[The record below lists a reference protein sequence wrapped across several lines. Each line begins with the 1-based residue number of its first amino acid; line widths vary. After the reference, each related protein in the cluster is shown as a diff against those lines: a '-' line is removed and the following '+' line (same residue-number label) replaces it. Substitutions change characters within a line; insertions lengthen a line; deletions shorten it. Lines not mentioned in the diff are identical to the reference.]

1 MIRNS
6 DIDRLRGLFAKRLIA
21 TMDMLKKTVG
31 TVADLTVFRKL
42 RELDYCT
49 SYSHRGRFYTL
60 RELAEFDENGLWWIR
75 SVGFSSRGTL
85 VATAEGLVNASEAG
99 YAVEELDAIVRVGT
113 KDVLPKLAWEKR
125 LRRTRI
131 RNRNVYFSPKR
142 SIREQQIASR
152 RVWEA
157 QPSVSKSIAAQDV
170 LPDELKAA
178 IILFFSLL
186 DERERRVYAG
196 LESLKLGYGGDRQM
210 AEILGLDV
218 STVARGRREL
228 LEHDVNVERVRK
240 AGAGRKAVEKKT
252 PEVIAAIE
260 ELMKYEVAGDPVSGL
275 RWTRKTTKKIAA
287 ELSALGIRVSR
298 KTVAKLLKQMNF
310 SLRTNKKK
318 ISNGSPPTRDAQ
330 FANITQ
336 LRERFSRR
344 GNPILSVDTKKKE
357 LVGRFKNPGRVWAQ
371 KSDAVNDHDFRSM
384 ADGVAIPYGIYDL
397 QSNRGTV
404 YVGTSYDTSQFAVEC
419 IEKWWR
425 SEGQKRFPGR
435 KHLLVV
441 ADTGGSNGAT
451 RRAWKHGI
459 QHKLCNEHGLDVT
472 VAHYPPRCVQVEPNR
487 APPVQRD

>member
-113 KDVLPKLAWEKR
+113 KDVLPKLAWEK
-125 LRRTRI
+125 
-131 RNRNVYFSPKR
+131 
-142 SIREQQIASR
+142 
-152 RVWEA
+152 
-157 QPSVSKSIAAQDV
+157 
-170 LPDELKAA
+170 
-178 IILFFSLL
+178 
-186 DERERRVYAG
+186 
-196 LESLKLGYGGDRQM
+196 
-210 AEILGLDV
+210 
-218 STVARGRREL
+218 
-228 LEHDVNVERVRK
+228 
-240 AGAGRKAVEKKT
+240 
-252 PEVIAAIE
+252 
-260 ELMKYEVAGDPVSGL
+260 
-275 RWTRKTTKKIAA
+275 
-287 ELSALGIRVSR
+287 
-298 KTVAKLLKQMNF
+298 
-310 SLRTNKKK
+310 

-336 LRERFSRR
+336 LRKRFSRR

-384 ADGVAIPYGIYDL
+384 
-397 QSNRGTV
+397 
-404 YVGTSYDTSQFAVEC
+404 
-419 IEKWWR
+419 
-425 SEGQKRFPGR
+425 GR
-435 KHLLVV
+435 WGRNPIRHL
-441 ADTGGSNGAT
+441 
-451 RRAWKHGI
+451 
-459 QHKLCNEHGLDVT
+459 
-472 VAHYPPRCVQVEPNR
+472 
-487 APPVQRD
+487 

>member
-170 LPDELKAA
+170 LP
-178 IILFFSLL
+178 
-186 DERERRVYAG
+186 
-196 LESLKLGYGGDRQM
+196 
-210 AEILGLDV
+210 
-218 STVARGRREL
+218 
-228 LEHDVNVERVRK
+228 
-240 AGAGRKAVEKKT
+240 
-252 PEVIAAIE
+252 
-260 ELMKYEVAGDPVSGL
+260 
-275 RWTRKTTKKIAA
+275 
-287 ELSALGIRVSR
+287 
-298 KTVAKLLKQMNF
+298 
-310 SLRTNKKK
+310 
-318 ISNGSPPTRDAQ
+318 
-330 FANITQ
+330 
-336 LRERFSRR
+336 
-344 GNPILSVDTKKKE
+344 
-357 LVGRFKNPGRVWAQ
+357 
-371 KSDAVNDHDFRSM
+371 
-384 ADGVAIPYGIYDL
+384 
-397 QSNRGTV
+397 
-404 YVGTSYDTSQFAVEC
+404 
-419 IEKWWR
+419 
-425 SEGQKRFPGR
+425 

-472 VAHYPPRCVQVEPNR
+472 VAHYPPGASKWNPIEHRLFSEISKNWAGRPLDSYETILNFIRTTKTKTGLKVNARLVKKQYPKGIKISDPAMALLNIKKSSSLPKWNYMLR
-487 APPVQRD
+487 PSKNGK